1 VDDAARHARRTQDGP
16 ARVRRVAPAVA
27 RAQPLRTLSSAR
39 QLHGETALTVD
50 VTYAAGR
57 FRLDSA
63 APGALYQMV
72 MRYDEDKFIPI
83 REYDAATGVL
93 RLGLKTVGH
102 VTLADHDED
111 DKPSLDLALA
121 PGIPL
126 ALSVEL
132 GAAEATAEF
141 GGLSLRSLRYKTGAS
156 HTDLRFSR
164 PNPIACD
171 SMDLE
176 AGAAQLTATGLANA
190 NCRHLTIGGGVGALT
205 LDFSGDWRGPTDVDA
220 HLALGEL
227 KLEVPRNLGVAIT
240 LDRFLASFEQ
250 NGFTKRGDVYY
261 SGNYAATRAHLN
273 VRVQSAF
280 GGIQVVWVD
289 AAP

>member
-1 VDDAARHARRTQDGP
+1 
-16 ARVRRVAPAVA
+16 
-27 RAQPLRTLSSAR
+27 
-39 QLHGETALTVD
+39 
-50 VTYAAGR
+50 
-57 FRLDSA
+57 
-63 APGALYQMV
+63 MV

-83 REYDAATGVL
+83 SEYDPAAGVL

-102 VTLADHDED
+102 VTLADHDEQN
-111 DKPSLDLALA
+111 KPSLDLALA
-121 PGIPL
+121 PGVPL
-126 ALSVEL
+126 ALDVEL
-132 GAAEATAEF
+132 GAAEASAEF
-141 GGLSLRSLRYKTGAS
+141 GGLALRSLRYKTGAS
-156 HTDLRFSR
+156 QTDLRFSR

-171 SMDLE
+171 SLDLE
-176 AGAAQLTATGLANA
+176 AGAAQLTATGLGNA
-190 NCRHLTIGGGVGALT
+190 NCRHVTIAGGVGALS
-205 LDFSGDWRGPTDVDA
+205 LDFTGAWRGPTDVDA

-240 LDRFLASFEQ
+240 LVRFLASFEQ

-261 SGNYAATRAHLN
+261 SDNYAATSAHLD